1 MRPRV
6 RRRFDFV
13 RYGFVTTAPDRRRS
27 LSRQGIRKQQPHALS
42 GNASVKN
49 MQTEHVCR
57 LHCVLKNPGR
67 RNVMTSFTIKENAAR
82 AGITVA
88 VALFTCLLANGA
100 RAEQPQLVKV
110 TVSYA
115 DLDLSKPAGAQTLYK
130 RIKAAAQRVCA
141 RNDNYS
147 I

>member
-1 MRPRV
+1 MQASLRV
-6 RRRFDFV
+6 EE
-13 RYGFVTTAPDRRRS
+13 TPS
-27 LSRQGIRKQQPHALS
+27 
-42 GNASVKN
+42 
-49 MQTEHVCR
+49 
-57 LHCVLKNPGR
+57 R
-67 RNVMTSFTIKENAAR
+67 RNVMTSFTTKENAAR

-100 RAEQPQLVKV
+100 RAEEPQIVKA

-130 RIKAAAQRVCA
+130 RIKAAAARVCA

-147 I
+147 ILEGRRAYHACFDTAVANAVSQIDRPALTALHREETNREVRG